1 MPQLRRTKQEEKD
14 QQLIQELLK
23 QPENKKCFDCPNKIP
38 SYVNLSIQTFICSR
52 CSGLIREVGHR
63 VKSLTASNFSG
74 PEAVALQ
81 LGGNAVARSIWL
93 GSYKGTA
100 PEPETDNEV
109 RWFMRQKY
117 YESKWLNNELLKE
130 HMEKV
135 KTTIK
140 ELFTADGERRTQ
152 IKTSTQRHSGVI
164 SPPPSS
170 SSPQPPK
177 LSGPEPLEKRQSW
190 LDDNTPL
197 GLSQSTSLRDTSE
210 RKKMDLFD
218 IEESSPQN
226 TRPTSSPHE
235 LLGAFTG
242 PTTNSTTIP
251 QASSPP
257 IAKTESNLFDDL
269 ASLQINTAPKIP
281 LYGGG
286 MLSPSQS
293 GQAPSS
299 SQLRPASSPTSKTRI
314 NSSPFGSPNTSWSQG
329 DPYSAFRSLQ
339 EQKPLGSP
347 NVVGQQRRTSTHTSY
362 FGQPAG
368 PSIHPIGQPRDSR
381 QGSTV
386 SPKSPKSNDD
396 FFKSLDPFSS

>member
-1 MPQLRRTKQEEKD
+1 M
-14 QQLIQELLK
+14 
-23 QPENKKCFDCPNKIP
+23 
-38 SYVNLSIQTFICSR
+38 LS
-52 CSGLIREVGHR
+52 REVGHR

-93 GSYKGTA
+93 GTYKGTA

-140 ELFTADGERRTQ
+140 ELFNADGERRTQ
-152 IKTSTQRHSGVI
+152 IKTPAQRQSGVI

-170 SSPQPPK
+170 SSSQLPK
-177 LSGPEPLEKRQSW
+177 LSRPEPLEKRQSW

-197 GLSQSTSLRDTSE
+197 GLSQSSTLRDTS
-210 RKKMDLFD
+210 KSNKVDLFD
-218 IEESSPQN
+218 IMESSTQH
-226 TRPTSSPHE
+226 TQPTSSPDE
-235 LLGAFTG
+235 LLGAITG
-242 PTTNSTTIP
+242 PSTNSPTTP
-251 QASSPP
+251 QTASPP
-257 IAKTESNLFDDL
+257 IAKIESNLFDDL
-269 ASLQINTAPKIP
+269 ASLQINTAPRMP

-299 SQLRPASSPTSKTRI
+299 SQLRPASSPTFSKPRM
-314 NSSPFGSPNTSWSQG
+314 NSPPLPSPNTSWTQG

-339 EQKPLGSP
+339 EQKSLQSSDI
-347 NVVGQQRRTSTHTSY
+347 VGQQRRTSTHTSY
-362 FGQPAG
+362 FGQSAG
-368 PSIHPIGQPRDSR
+368 PSIQTAGQRRDSR
-381 QGSTV
+381 HGSIV
-386 SPKSPKSNDD
+386 SPKSLKPNDD

>member
-23 QPENKKCFDCPNKIP
+23 RTENKKCFDCPNKIP

-135 KTTIK
+135 KSTIK

-152 IKTSTQRHSGVI
+152 IKTPAQRHSGVL

-177 LSGPEPLEKRQSW
+177 LSRPEPLEKRQSW

-197 GLSQSTSLRDTSE
+197 GLSQSSSLRDRSE
-210 RKKMDLFD
+210 SSKVDLFD
-218 IEESSPQN
+218 IEESSSPN
-226 TRPTSSPHE
+226 IPPATSS
-235 LLGAFTG
+235 GAFTG
-242 PTTNSTTIP
+242 HTAKSPTMP
-251 QASSPP
+251 QTSSSP
-257 IAKTESNLFDDL
+257 IAKPESNLFDDL
-269 ASLQINTAPKIP
+269 ASLQINTAPKMP

-293 GQAPSS
+293 GQVPSS
-299 SQLRPASSPTSKTRI
+299 SQLWSASSPALKTRI
-314 NSSPFGSPNTSWSQG
+314 HSPPLPSPNAGWTQG

-339 EQKPLGSP
+339 EQKPSESP
-347 NVVGQQRRTSTHTSY
+347 DGVGQQRRTSTHASY

-368 PSIHPIGQPRDSR
+368 PSIHTVGQQRDSR
-381 QGSTV
+381 LGSIV
-386 SPKSPKSNDD
+386 SPKSPKPNDD
-396 FFKSLDPFSS
+396 FFRSLDPFSS

>member
-14 QQLIQELLK
+14 YQLIQELLK

-93 GSYKGTA
+93 GTYKGSA

-117 YESKWLNNELLKE
+117 YESKWLNNELLKT

-152 IKTSTQRHSGVI
+152 NKAPTQRQSGII

-170 SSPQPPK
+170 SSPQPPR
-177 LSGPEPLEKRQSW
+177 LSRPEPVEKRQSW

-197 GLSQSTSLRDTSE
+197 GLSQSSSLRDTFKNDSVDFFETSE
-210 RKKMDLFD
+210 SAPQYIRSKSPSDD
-218 IEESSPQN
+218 I
-226 TRPTSSPHE
+226 
-235 LLGAFTG
+235 LGAFTG
-242 PTTNSTTIP
+242 PNLTNSTSP
-251 QASSPP
+251 QTTSPP
-257 IAKTESNLFDDL
+257 PAKTESNLFDDL
-269 ASLQINTAPKIP
+269 ASLQINAAPKMP
-281 LYGGG
+281 LYSGG

-299 SQLRPASSPTSKTRI
+299 SQLLPATSSASTTWK
-314 NSSPFGSPNTSWSQG
+314 NS
-329 DPYSAFRSLQ
+329 R
-339 EQKPLGSP
+339 K
-347 NVVGQQRRTSTHTSY
+347 
-362 FGQPAG
+362 
-368 PSIHPIGQPRDSR
+368 
-381 QGSTV
+381 
-386 SPKSPKSNDD
+386 
-396 FFKSLDPFSS
+396 